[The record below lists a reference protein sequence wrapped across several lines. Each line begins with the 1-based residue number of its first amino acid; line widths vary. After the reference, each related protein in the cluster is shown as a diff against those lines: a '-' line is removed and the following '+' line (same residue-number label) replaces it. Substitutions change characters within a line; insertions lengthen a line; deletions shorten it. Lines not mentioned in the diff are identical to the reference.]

1 MRAARVRFEAEPGSL
16 TAARNQDIETVV
28 ERDPATRDFYNQTDR
43 FTVTAEQRRTAE
55 AAARRADADRR
66 AAQGFD
72 DNIYRFTF
80 RNVGGLVMPVILKLT
95 YSDGSDETIRI
106 PAEVWRRNSRE
117 VVWQHVSS
125 KTLTSAEIDPLWE
138 TADRTNN
145 HYPQQIDTRSL
156 RLSPAPPPGENRM
169 RDSDVEVS
177 PDSTAT
183 RVRRRD

>member
-1 MRAARVRFEAEPGSL
+1 ME
-16 TAARNQDIETVV
+16 
-28 ERDPATRDFYNQTDR
+28 
-43 FTVTAEQRRTAE
+43 
-55 AAARRADADRR
+55 RR

-95 YSDGSDETIRI
+95 WSDGSEETIRI
-106 PAEVWRRNSRE
+106 PAEIWRRNSRQ
-117 VVWQHVSS
+117 VIWQHVSS
-125 KTLTSAEIDPLWE
+125 KTLASAEIDPLWE
-138 TADRTNN
+138 TADANRGNN
-145 HYPQQIDTRSL
+145 FYPQRIDERSL